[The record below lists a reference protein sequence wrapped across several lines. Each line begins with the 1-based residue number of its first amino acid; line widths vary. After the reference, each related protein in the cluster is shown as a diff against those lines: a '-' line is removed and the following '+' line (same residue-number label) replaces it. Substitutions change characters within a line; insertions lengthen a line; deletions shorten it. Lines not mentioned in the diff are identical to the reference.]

1 MYNMSQLNPKLE
13 PGDRIVLLHMDDP
26 YSAVRIGTKGTVTKI
41 VRVPFDMGYQYN
53 VKWDNGSILDLLP
66 EADSWVLATDV
77 KPKKNL
83 TTEEFSQ
90 ELKTLSKHKDIIK
103 NMDYRPVLDYLRL
116 VQKSGLVNMLQA
128 RVFLMSDS
136 KNLHKLIYKFDGEP
150 EDYPELFENID
161 EVRDI
166 LINETIRI
174 MQEQNMEFDDSTV
187 NRVFQK
193 VCSAV
198 MEMYVSLYSTYFKK

>member
-1 MYNMSQLNPKLE
+1 MSQLNPKLE

-26 YSAVRIGTKGTVTKI
+26 YSAVRMGTKGTVVKI
-41 VRVPFDMGYQYN
+41 VKVPFDMGYQYN
-53 VKWDNGSILDLLP
+53 VKWDDGSILDLLP
-66 EADSWVLATDV
+66 ETDSWVLATDV
-77 KPKKNL
+77 KSKKNL
-83 TTEEFSQ
+83 TTEEFGQ

-103 NMDYRPVLDYLRL
+103 NMDYRPVLDYLKL

-174 MQEQNMEFDDSTV
+174 MQEQNMEFDDHTV

-193 VCSAV
+193 VCGAV

>member
-1 MYNMSQLNPKLE
+1 MSQLNPKLE

-26 YSAVRIGTKGTVTKI
+26 YSAVRMGTKGTVVKI
-41 VRVPFDMGYQYN
+41 VKVPFDMGYQYN
-53 VKWDNGSILDLLP
+53 VKWDDGSILDLLP
-66 EADSWVLATDV
+66 ETDSWVLATDV
-77 KPKKNL
+77 KSKKNL
-83 TTEEFSQ
+83 TTEEFGQ

-103 NMDYRPVLDYLRL
+103 NMDYRPVLDYLKL

-198 MEMYVSLYSTYFKK
+198 MEMYISLYSTYFKK

>member
-1 MYNMSQLNPKLE
+1 MSQLNPKLE

-53 VKWDNGSILDLLP
+53 VKWDDGSILDLLP
-66 EADSWVLATDV
+66 ESDSWVLATDV

-198 MEMYVSLYSTYFKK
+198 MEMYMSLYSTYFKK

>member
-1 MYNMSQLNPKLE
+1 MSQLNPKLE

-26 YSAVRIGTKGTVTKI
+26 YSAVRMGTKGTVLKI

-53 VKWDNGSILDLLP
+53 VKWDDGSVLDLLP

-77 KPKKNL
+77 KSKKNL
-83 TTEEFSQ
+83 TTEEFGK

-103 NMDYRPVLDYLRL
+103 NMDYRPVLDYLKL

-128 RVFLMSDS
+128 KVFLMSDS

-198 MEMYVSLYSTYFKK
+198 MEMYISLYSTYFKK

>member
-1 MYNMSQLNPKLE
+1 MSQLNPKLE

-26 YSAVRIGTKGTVTKI
+26 YSAVRMGTKGTVLKI

-53 VKWDNGSILDLLP
+53 VKWDDGSVLDLLP

-77 KPKKNL
+77 KSKKNL

-103 NMDYRPVLDYLRL
+103 NMNYRPVLDYLKL
-116 VQKSGLVNMLQA
+116 IQKSGLVNMLQA

-198 MEMYVSLYSTYFKK
+198 MEMYMSLYSTYFKK

>member
-1 MYNMSQLNPKLE
+1 MSQLNPKLE

-26 YSAVRIGTKGTVTKI
+26 YSAVRMGTKGTVLKI

-53 VKWDNGSILDLLP
+53 VKWDDGSVLDLLP
-66 EADSWVLATDV
+66 ETDSWVLATDV
-77 KPKKNL
+77 KSKKNL

-103 NMDYRPVLDYLRL
+103 NMDYRPVLDFLKL

-161 EVRDI
+161 EVRNI

-198 MEMYVSLYSTYFKK
+198 MEMYISLYSSYFKK

>member
-1 MYNMSQLNPKLE
+1 MSQLNPKLE

-26 YSAVRIGTKGTVTKI
+26 YSAVRMGTKGTVLKI
-41 VRVPFDMGYQYN
+41 VKVPFDMGYQYN
-53 VKWDNGSILDLLP
+53 VKWDDGSVLDLLP

-77 KPKKNL
+77 KSKKNL

-103 NMDYRPVLDYLRL
+103 NMDYRPVLDFLKL

-198 MEMYVSLYSTYFKK
+198 MEMYMSLYSTYFKK

>member
-1 MYNMSQLNPKLE
+1 MSQLNPKLE

-26 YSAVRIGTKGTVTKI
+26 YSAVRMGTKGTVLKI

-53 VKWDNGSILDLLP
+53 VKWDDGSVLDLLP

-77 KPKKNL
+77 KSKKNL
-83 TTEEFSQ
+83 TTEEFGK

-103 NMDYRPVLDYLRL
+103 NMDYRPVLDYLKL

-198 MEMYVSLYSTYFKK
+198 MEMYISLYSTYFKK

>member
-1 MYNMSQLNPKLE
+1 MSQLNPKLE

-26 YSAVRIGTKGTVTKI
+26 YSAVRMGTKGTVLKI

-53 VKWDNGSILDLLP
+53 VKWDDGSVLDLLP

-77 KPKKNL
+77 KSKKNL

-103 NMDYRPVLDYLRL
+103 NMDYRPVLDYLKL
-116 VQKSGLVNMLQA
+116 IQKSGLVNMLQA

-174 MQEQNMEFDDSTV
+174 MQEQNMEFDDHTV

-193 VCSAV
+193 VCGAV
-198 MEMYVSLYSTYFKK
+198 MEMYISLYSTYFKK

>member
-1 MYNMSQLNPKLE
+1 MSQLNPKLE

-26 YSAVRIGTKGTVTKI
+26 YSAVRMGTKGTVLKI

-53 VKWDNGSILDLLP
+53 VKWDNGSVLDLLP

-77 KPKKNL
+77 KSKKNL

-103 NMDYRPVLDYLRL
+103 NMDYRPVLDFLKL

-174 MQEQNMEFDDSTV
+174 MQEQNMEFDDHTV

-193 VCSAV
+193 VCGAV

>member
-1 MYNMSQLNPKLE
+1 MSQLNPKLE

-26 YSAVRIGTKGTVTKI
+26 YSAVRMGTKGTVLKI
-41 VRVPFDMGYQYN
+41 VKVPFDMGYQYN
-53 VKWDNGSILDLLP
+53 VKWDDGSVLDLLP

-77 KPKKNL
+77 KSKKNL
-83 TTEEFSQ
+83 TTEEFGT

-103 NMDYRPVLDYLRL
+103 NMDYRPVLDYLKL

-128 RVFLMSDS
+128 RVFLMTDS

-174 MQEQNMEFDDSTV
+174 MQEQNMEFNDSTI

-193 VCSAV
+193 VSSAV
-198 MEMYVSLYSTYFKK
+198 MEMYISLYSTYFKK

>member
-1 MYNMSQLNPKLE
+1 MSQLNPKLE

-26 YSAVRIGTKGTVTKI
+26 YSAVRMGTKGTVLKI

-53 VKWDNGSILDLLP
+53 VKWDDGSVLDLLP

-77 KPKKNL
+77 KSKKNL
-83 TTEEFSQ
+83 TTEEFGN

-128 RVFLMSDS
+128 MPFLMTDS
-136 KNLHKLIYKFDGEP
+136 HDLHKLIYKFDGEP
-150 EDYPELFENID
+150 DDYPELFENVD
-161 EVRDI
+161 NVKQI
-166 LINETIRI
+166 LVSETIRI
-174 MQEQNMEFDDSTV
+174 MEENNMEFNDTTI

-193 VCSAV
+193 VCKAV

>member
-1 MYNMSQLNPKLE
+1 MSQLNPKLE

-26 YSAVRIGTKGTVTKI
+26 YSAVRMGTKGTVLKI
-41 VRVPFDMGYQYN
+41 VKVPFDMGYQFN
-53 VKWDNGSILDLLP
+53 VKWDDGSTLDLLP
-66 EADSWVLATDV
+66 ETDSWVLATDV
-77 KPKKNL
+77 KSKKNL
-83 TTEEFSQ
+83 TTEEFGS

-103 NMDYRPVLDYLRL
+103 NMNYRPVLDYLKL

-128 RVFLMSDS
+128 RTFLMTDS

-150 EDYPELFENID
+150 EDYPELFEKID

-174 MQEQNMEFDDSTV
+174 IQEQNMGFDDSTV

-193 VCSAV
+193 VSEAV
-198 MEMYVSLYSTYFKK
+198 MEMYTSLYSTYFKK

>member
-1 MYNMSQLNPKLE
+1 
-13 PGDRIVLLHMDDP
+13 MDDP
-26 YSAVRIGTKGTVTKI
+26 YSAVRMGTKGTVLKI

-53 VKWDNGSILDLLP
+53 VKWDDGSVLDLLP

-77 KPKKNL
+77 KSKKNL
-83 TTEEFSQ
+83 TTEEFSN
-90 ELKTLSKHKDIIK
+90 ELKTLSKHKEIIK
-103 NMDYRPVLDYLRL
+103 NMDYRPVLDYLKL

-128 RVFLMSDS
+128 RVFLMTDS

-174 MQEQNMEFDDSTV
+174 IQEQNMEFDDSTV

-193 VCSAV
+193 VSGAV
-198 MEMYVSLYSTYFKK
+198 MEMYISLYSTYFKK

>member
-1 MYNMSQLNPKLE
+1 MSQLNPKLE

-26 YSAVRIGTKGTVTKI
+26 YSAVRMGTKGTVLKI
-41 VRVPFDMGYQYN
+41 VKVPFDMGYQYN
-53 VKWDNGSILDLLP
+53 VKWDDGSTLDLLP
-66 EADSWVLATDV
+66 ETDSWILATDV
-77 KPKKNL
+77 KSKKNL

-103 NMDYRPVLDYLRL
+103 NMDYRPVLDYLKM

-128 RVFLMSDS
+128 MPFLMTDS
-136 KNLHKLIYKFDGEP
+136 HDLHKLIYKFDGEP
-150 EDYPELFENID
+150 DDYPELFENVD
-161 EVRDI
+161 NVKQI
-166 LINETIRI
+166 LVSETIRI
-174 MQEQNMEFDDSTV
+174 MEENNMEFNDTTI

-193 VCSAV
+193 VCKAV

>member
-1 MYNMSQLNPKLE
+1 MSQLNPKLE

-26 YSAVRIGTKGTVTKI
+26 YSAVRMGTKGTVLKI
-41 VRVPFDMGYQYN
+41 VKVPFDMGYQYN
-53 VKWDNGSILDLLP
+53 VKWDDGSVLDLLP

-77 KPKKNL
+77 KSKKNL
-83 TTEEFSQ
+83 TTEEFGS

-103 NMDYRPVLDYLRL
+103 NMDYRPVLDYLKL

-174 MQEQNMEFDDSTV
+174 MQEQNMEFDDSTI

-198 MEMYVSLYSTYFKK
+198 MEMYISLYSTYFKK

>member
-1 MYNMSQLNPKLE
+1 MSQLNPKLE

-26 YSAVRIGTKGTVTKI
+26 YSAVRMGTKGTVVKI
-41 VRVPFDMGYQYN
+41 VKVPFDMGYQYN
-53 VKWDNGSILDLLP
+53 VKWDDGSILDLLP
-66 EADSWVLATDV
+66 ETDSWVLATDV
-77 KPKKNL
+77 KSKKNL
-83 TTEEFSQ
+83 TTEEFGQ

-103 NMDYRPVLDYLRL
+103 NMDYRPVLDYLKL

-174 MQEQNMEFDDSTV
+174 MQEQNMEFNDSTI

-193 VCSAV
+193 VSSAV
-198 MEMYVSLYSTYFKK
+198 MEMYMSLYSTYFKK

>member
-1 MYNMSQLNPKLE
+1 MSQLNPKLE
-13 PGDRIVLLHMDDP
+13 PGDRIFLLHMDDP
-26 YSAVRIGTKGTVTKI
+26 YSAVRMGTKGTVLKI

-53 VKWDNGSILDLLP
+53 VKWDDGSTLDLLP
-66 EADSWVLATDV
+66 ETDSWILATDV
-77 KPKKNL
+77 KSKKNL

-103 NMDYRPVLDYLRL
+103 NMDYRPVLDYLKM

-128 RVFLMSDS
+128 MPFLMTDS
-136 KNLHKLIYKFDGEP
+136 HDLHKLIYKFDGEP
-150 EDYPELFENID
+150 DDYPELFENVD
-161 EVRDI
+161 NVKQI
-166 LINETIRI
+166 LVSETIRI
-174 MQEQNMEFDDSTV
+174 MEENNMEFNDTTI

-193 VCSAV
+193 VCKSV

>member
-1 MYNMSQLNPKLE
+1 MSQLNPKLE

-26 YSAVRIGTKGTVTKI
+26 YSAVRMGTKGTVLKI
-41 VRVPFDMGYQYN
+41 VKVPFDMGYQYN
-53 VKWDNGSILDLLP
+53 VKWDDGSVLDLLP

-77 KPKKNL
+77 KSKKNL
-83 TTEEFSQ
+83 TTEEFGN

-103 NMDYRPVLDYLRL
+103 NMDYRPVLDYLKL

-128 RVFLMSDS
+128 MPFLMTDS
-136 KNLHKLIYKFDGEP
+136 HDLHKLIYKFNGEP
-150 EDYPELFENID
+150 DDYPELFENVD
-161 EVRDI
+161 DVKQI
-166 LINETIRI
+166 LVSETIRI
-174 MQEQNMEFDDSTV
+174 MEENNMEFSDFTI

-193 VCSAV
+193 VCRAV

>member
-1 MYNMSQLNPKLE
+1 MSQLNPKLE

-26 YSAVRIGTKGTVTKI
+26 YSAVRMGTKGTVLKI

-53 VKWDNGSILDLLP
+53 VKWDDGSTLDLLP
-66 EADSWVLATDV
+66 ETDSWILATDV
-77 KPKKNL
+77 KSKKNL

-103 NMDYRPVLDYLRL
+103 NMDYRPVLDYLKM

-128 RVFLMSDS
+128 MPFLMTDS
-136 KNLHKLIYKFDGEP
+136 HDLHKLIYKFDGEP
-150 EDYPELFENID
+150 DDYPELFENVD
-161 EVRDI
+161 NVKQI
-166 LINETIRI
+166 LVSETIRI
-174 MQEQNMEFDDSTV
+174 MEENNMEFSDFTI

-193 VCSAV
+193 VCKSV

>member
-1 MYNMSQLNPKLE
+1 MSQLNPKLE

-26 YSAVRIGTKGTVTKI
+26 YSAVRMGTKGTVVKI
-41 VRVPFDMGYQYN
+41 VKVPFDMGYQYS
-53 VKWDNGSILDLLP
+53 VKWDDGSTLDLLP
-66 EADSWVLATDV
+66 ETDSWVLATDV

-83 TTEEFSQ
+83 TTEEFGQ

-103 NMDYRPVLDYLRL
+103 NMDYRPVLDFLKL

-198 MEMYVSLYSTYFKK
+198 MEMYMSLYSTYFKK

>member
-1 MYNMSQLNPKLE
+1 MSQLNPKLE
-13 PGDRIVLLHMDDP
+13 PGDRIVILHMDDP
-26 YSAVRIGTKGTVTKI
+26 YSAVRMGTKGTVLKI
-41 VRVPFDMGYQYN
+41 VKVPFDMGYQYN
-53 VKWDNGSILDLLP
+53 VKWDDGSVLDLLP

-83 TTEEFSQ
+83 TTEEFGK
-90 ELKTLSKHKDIIK
+90 ELKTLSKHKEIIK
-103 NMDYRPVLDYLRL
+103 NMDYRPVLDYLKL
-116 VQKSGLVNMLQA
+116 IQKSGLVNMLQA
-128 RVFLMSDS
+128 RVFLMTDS

-193 VCSAV
+193 VCGAV
-198 MEMYVSLYSTYFKK
+198 MEMYISLYSTYFKK

>member
-1 MYNMSQLNPKLE
+1 MSQLNPKLE

-26 YSAVRIGTKGTVTKI
+26 YSAVRMGIKGTVLKI

-53 VKWDNGSILDLLP
+53 VKWDNGSVLDLLP

-83 TTEEFSQ
+83 TTEEFGK

-103 NMDYRPVLDYLRL
+103 NMDYRPVLDFLKL

-198 MEMYVSLYSTYFKK
+198 MEMYMSLYSTYFKK

>member
-1 MYNMSQLNPKLE
+1 MSQLNPKLE

-26 YSAVRIGTKGTVTKI
+26 YSAIRMGTKGTVLKI
-41 VRVPFDMGYQYN
+41 VTLPFGMGYQYN
-53 VKWDNGSILDLLP
+53 IKWDNGSTLDLLP
-66 EADSWVLATDV
+66 DTDSWILAADV
-77 KPKKNL
+77 KSKKNL

-103 NMDYRPVLDYLRL
+103 NMDYRPVLDYLKL

-128 RVFLMSDS
+128 MPFLMTDS
-136 KNLHKLIYKFDGEP
+136 HDLHKLIYKFDGEP
-150 EDYPELFENID
+150 DDYPELFENVD
-161 EVRDI
+161 NVKQI
-166 LINETIRI
+166 LVSETIRI
-174 MQEQNMEFDDSTV
+174 MEENNMEFNDITI

-193 VCSAV
+193 VCKAV

>member
-1 MYNMSQLNPKLE
+1 MSQLNPKLE

-26 YSAVRIGTKGTVTKI
+26 YSAVRMGTKGTVLKI

-53 VKWDNGSILDLLP
+53 VKWDDGSVLDLLP

-77 KPKKNL
+77 KSKKNL

-103 NMDYRPVLDYLRL
+103 NMDYRPVLDYLKL
-116 VQKSGLVNMLQA
+116 IQKSGLVNMLQA

-174 MQEQNMEFDDSTV
+174 MQEQNMEFDDHTV

-193 VCSAV
+193 VCGAV
-198 MEMYVSLYSTYFKK
+198 MEMYVRLYSTYFKK

>member
-1 MYNMSQLNPKLE
+1 MSQLNPKLE

-26 YSAVRIGTKGTVTKI
+26 YSAVRMGTKGTVLKI

-53 VKWDNGSILDLLP
+53 VKWDDGSVLDLLP

-77 KPKKNL
+77 KSKKNL
-83 TTEEFSQ
+83 TTEEFSK

-103 NMDYRPVLDYLRL
+103 NMDYRPVLDFLKL

-174 MQEQNMEFDDSTV
+174 MQEQNMEFDDHTV

-193 VCSAV
+193 VCGAV

>member
-1 MYNMSQLNPKLE
+1 MSQLNPKLE

-26 YSAVRIGTKGTVTKI
+26 YSAVRMGTKGTVLKI

-53 VKWDNGSILDLLP
+53 VKWDDGSVLDLLP

-77 KPKKNL
+77 KSKKNL
-83 TTEEFSQ
+83 TTEEFSK

-103 NMDYRPVLDYLRL
+103 NMDYRPVLDFLKL

-198 MEMYVSLYSTYFKK
+198 MEMYMSLYSTYFKK

>member
-1 MYNMSQLNPKLE
+1 MSQLNPKLE

-53 VKWDNGSILDLLP
+53 VKWDDGSTLDLLP
-66 EADSWVLATDV
+66 DSDSWVLATDV

-103 NMDYRPVLDYLRL
+103 NMDYRPVLDFLKL

-128 RVFLMSDS
+128 RVFLMTDS

-174 MQEQNMEFDDSTV
+174 MQEQNMEFDDHTV

-193 VCSAV
+193 VCGAV

>member
-1 MYNMSQLNPKLE
+1 MSQLNPKLE

-26 YSAVRIGTKGTVTKI
+26 YSAVRMGTKGTVLKI
-41 VRVPFDMGYQYN
+41 VKVPFDMGYQYN
-53 VKWDNGSILDLLP
+53 VKWDDGSVLDLLP

-77 KPKKNL
+77 KSKKNL
-83 TTEEFSQ
+83 TTEEFGK

-103 NMDYRPVLDYLRL
+103 NMDYRPVLDYLKL

-128 RVFLMSDS
+128 RVFLMTDS

-198 MEMYVSLYSTYFKK
+198 MEMYMSLYSTYFKK